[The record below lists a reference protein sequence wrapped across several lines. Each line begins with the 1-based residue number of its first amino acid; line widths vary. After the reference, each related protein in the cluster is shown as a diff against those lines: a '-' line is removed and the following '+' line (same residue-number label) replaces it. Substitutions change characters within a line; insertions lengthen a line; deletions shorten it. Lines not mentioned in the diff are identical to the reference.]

1 MCQHKKCGKCYCA
14 SCIFH
19 IFAFGESN
27 SLQDILEFEEALCL
41 SCGWEPRKFA
51 IVHKDSIVVLTHIAW
66 AAITISVYKVFL
78 GPPTRTWHCSSTLLC
93 FNKMKVS
100 MELGGMEDFLCVI
113 NLLVYCL

>member
-1 MCQHKKCGKCYCA
+1 MINVYLLLDFLHLKRG
-14 SCIFH
+14 
-19 IFAFGESN
+19 N

-78 GPPTRTWHCSSTLLC
+78 GPPTRTWHCSSTL
-93 FNKMKVS
+93 
-100 MELGGMEDFLCVI
+100 CV
-113 NLLVYCL
+113 

>member
-1 MCQHKKCGKCYCA
+1 MCQHKNAGNIIA
-14 SCIFH
+14 LPAFFIFLH
-19 IFAFGESN
+19 LKRGN

-78 GPPTRTWHCSSTLLC
+78 GPPTRTWHCSLTLLC
-93 FNKMKVS
+93 
-100 MELGGMEDFLCVI
+100 
-113 NLLVYCL
+113 

>member
-1 MCQHKKCGKCYCA
+1 MRQHKKCRKCYCA
-14 SCIFH
+14 SYIFH
-19 IFAFGESN
+19 IFAFGERN

-78 GPPTRTWHCSSTLLC
+78 GPPIRRGHLQFHASV
-93 FNKMKVS
+93 FN
-100 MELGGMEDFLCVI
+100 GNGF
-113 NLLVYCL
+113 